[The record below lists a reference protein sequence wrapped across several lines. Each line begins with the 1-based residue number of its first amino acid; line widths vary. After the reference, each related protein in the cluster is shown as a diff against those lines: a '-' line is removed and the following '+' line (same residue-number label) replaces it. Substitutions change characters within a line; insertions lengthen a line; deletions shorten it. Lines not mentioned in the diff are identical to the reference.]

1 MNISTT
7 VGYTQNFFSSK
18 TAEILIFV
26 LLSLI
31 ASIVGC
37 RVKKSQ
43 CTKAGRD
50 FIFNFQAA
58 GEEETKTEEPK

>member
-1 MNISTT
+1 MNISAT

-50 FIFNFQAA
+50 FIFNFQASD
-58 GEEETKTEEPK
+58 EEENKKEEG